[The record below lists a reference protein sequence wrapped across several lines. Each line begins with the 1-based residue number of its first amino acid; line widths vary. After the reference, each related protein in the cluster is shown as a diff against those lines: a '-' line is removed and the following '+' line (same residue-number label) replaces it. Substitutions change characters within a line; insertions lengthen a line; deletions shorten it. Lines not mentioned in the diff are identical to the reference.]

1 MRRSAK
7 ARLGTVVA
15 VISLGTALSSAPSAA
30 AAPTGGS
37 DVRVTC
43 NAGSV
48 CGWTAH
54 NFGGLGT
61 TSSAVASGQ
70 CKNLPITVRSAIN
83 HSFSSQ
89 RFWTNS
95 NCTGTSYLLF
105 PGDSVTIMGAGY
117 RGLGGY

>member
-1 MRRSAK
+1 MRRSTK
-7 ARLGTVVA
+7 ARLGAVVA
-15 VISLGTALSSAPSAA
+15 VISLGTALASGPPAA

-48 CGWTAH
+48 CGWTAY

-61 TSSAVASGQ
+61 TSAAVASGQ
-70 CKNLPITVRSAIN
+70 CKNLSISVRSAIN
-83 HSFSSQ
+83 HSFSYQ

-95 NCTGTSYLLF
+95 NCTGTSYLLA
-105 PGDSVTIMGAGY
+105 PGESATIMGAGH
-117 RGLGGY
+117 RGLGGF